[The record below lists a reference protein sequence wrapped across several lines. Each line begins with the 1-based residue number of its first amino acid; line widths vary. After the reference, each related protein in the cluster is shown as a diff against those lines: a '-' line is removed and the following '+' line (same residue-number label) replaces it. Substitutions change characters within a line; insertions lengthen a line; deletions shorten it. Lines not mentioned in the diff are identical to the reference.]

1 MFVVRIV
8 GIVCCLMAF
17 VVPSQVSAQQGE
29 ISHTETRYVIY
40 LKDGRI
46 IRGIILEKTD
56 ETLSVRTGSDRVIS
70 LSIDQV
76 ARLEKEQLSRRI
88 DNKRKSPYVAMGLSA
103 LLPGSGQFYNGQYGK
118 GGIQLVIYGIGWG
131 LVLTGRETVTE
142 TEERYDLLPDGTQH
156 YSLSSSTEYGF
167 TDTGYIGLGLLAGTW
182 LWSLIDAPISAKNI
196 NKKDEYGHLLKLG
209 DDRVTLGIDP
219 VIQHNGLGTLL
230 TVHF

>member
-17 VVPSQVSAQQGE
+17 VVPSQVSAQQE
-29 ISHTETRYVIY
+29 EETMDVIY

-56 ETLSVRTGSDRVIS
+56 ETLSVRTGSNRVIS
-70 LSIDQV
+70 LSMDQV
-76 ARLEKEQLSRRI
+76 ARLRQGQRTRSFG
-88 DNKRKSPYVAMGLSA
+88 KSPLKAMGLSA
-103 LLPGSGQFYNGQYGK
+103 LLPGCGQFYNGQHRK

-131 LVLTGRETVTE
+131 LALWGGTDVTIIETPG
-142 TEERYDLLPDGTQH
+142 Y
-156 YSLSSSTEYGF
+156 YSRTYSPTTTS
-167 TDTGYIGLGLLAGTW
+167 YIGFGLLAGTW
-182 LWSLIDAPISAKNI
+182 LWSVIDAPISAKNI
-196 NKKDEYGHLLKLG
+196 NKKEYGHLIKLG